1 MRLRI
6 LLSLVTLA
14 GVSSAARAQL
24 PAKFE
29 NLQYFPKD
37 IARDTLVNIMRGFSF
52 ALGVRCQYC
61 HAGGDGISFKGVDFK
76 SDDKPAKRKARYML
90 RMADTINN
98 RLLAGLPDRST
109 PPVRVACVTCH
120 RGLSKPATLAS
131 TLTETIESKGTDSA
145 IAEYRRLRENTMTF
159 GKFDFGEWSM
169 NELAR
174 TLSERGKTAEAIVML
189 QLNEE
194 FYPQASE
201 IDFMIG
207 ELHRQRGERDQ
218 AIARYRL
225 VLQKDSSNAQAKKRL
240 MELGAP

>member
-14 GVSSAARAQL
+14 GVSSAA
-24 PAKFE
+24 
-29 NLQYFPKD
+29 
-37 IARDTLVNIMRGFSF
+37 
-52 ALGVRCQYC
+52 
-61 HAGGDGISFKGVDFK
+61 
-76 SDDKPAKRKARYML
+76 
-90 RMADTINN
+90 
-98 RLLAGLPDRST
+98 
-109 PPVRVACVTCH
+109 
-120 RGLSKPATLAS
+120 
-131 TLTETIESKGTDSA
+131 
-145 IAEYRRLRENTMTF
+145 
-159 GKFDFGEWSM
+159 
-169 NELAR
+169 ELAR

-194 FYPQASE
+194 FYPRASE

-225 VLQKDSSNAQAKKRL
+225 VLEKDSSNAQAKKRL